1 MATKKKDYD
10 QKKYYDAQTEGMFFG
25 GLAKDMTAEQKK
37 KMKEAEKALKKIAQ
51 SSKAPKKAAKKK

>member
-25 GLAKDMTAEQKK
+25 GFAKDMTAEQKK
-37 KMKEAEKALKKIAQ
+37 KMKEAEKALKKIA
-51 SSKAPKKAAKKK
+51 SKKTAKKK

>member
-25 GLAKDMTAEQKK
+25 GFAKDMTSEQKK
-37 KMKEAEKALKKIAQ
+37 KMKEVMMKGINSRIQFTIVIL
-51 SSKAPKKAAKKK
+51 

>member
-25 GLAKDMTAEQKK
+25 GFAKDMTSEQKK
-37 KMKEAEKALKKIAQ
+37 KMKEAEKALKKIA
-51 SSKAPKKAAKKK
+51 SGSKPAKKKAAKK